1 MTLGVE
7 MQIKAVA
14 HFDVLVTK
22 QKMKI
27 LLHRTLFC
35 VQESHLR
42 KISLKAFCSTKTR
55 VRTKNKESLAATY
68 GGTLNFP

>member
-1 MTLGVE
+1 MTLGVD
-7 MQIKAVA
+7 MQIKAVP

-22 QKMKI
+22 QKIKI

-35 VQESHLR
+35 VQESHLV

-55 VRTKNKESLAATY
+55 VTAKNKESLEVTY